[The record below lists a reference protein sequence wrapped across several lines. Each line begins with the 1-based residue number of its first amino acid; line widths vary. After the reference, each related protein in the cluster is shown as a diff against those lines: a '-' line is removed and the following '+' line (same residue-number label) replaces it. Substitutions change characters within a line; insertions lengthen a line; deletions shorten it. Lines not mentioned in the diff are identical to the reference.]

1 MLYHISYII
10 YYVIIYY
17 ILYIIYYVLY
27 IIYYI
32 LYIIYIIYIIHI
44 IYYILNAKEVVD
56 EKNATECCTDFQPLS
71 KLPLAAGAG
80 TETATAALGDD
91 GQDTFGAVD
100 PMIVKPQQPRKKIG
114 AQVPGL

>member
-1 MLYHISYII
+1 MIYTIHGFTAGVFTHIT
-10 YYVIIYY
+10 YY
-17 ILYIIYYVLY
+17 ILYITYYILHILHITYY
-27 IIYYI
+27 IVYLIYYI
-32 LYIIYIIYIIHI
+32 LHIIYCI

-80 TETATAALGDD
+80 TETATAALGHD

-100 PMIVKPQQPRKKIG
+100 PMIVKPQKTANK
-114 AQVPGL
+114 